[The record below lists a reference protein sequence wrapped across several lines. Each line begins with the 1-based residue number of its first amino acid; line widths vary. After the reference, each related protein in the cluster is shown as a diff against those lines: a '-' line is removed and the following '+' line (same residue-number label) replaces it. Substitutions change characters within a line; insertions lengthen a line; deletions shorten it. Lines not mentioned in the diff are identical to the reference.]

1 MKRVIAGFIGLILI
15 LTCCN
20 FSLSF
25 GAERDIRIGLEQH
38 YIGVGSIPISDTQ
51 ISVQIGDGTK
61 YSASSSSGF
70 TVQAVDGTYYDAEQ
84 SFDSYS
90 NAASYASS
98 YGQGSVVALNN
109 NGWRVYFTQNTTTT
123 ASSETEDSEE
133 VTEETTTALD
143 SNINTSGLTAIT
155 LGANAVKFSGS
166 TSFIVNGSSAVRVS
180 VSGDIVTLGSYKY
193 RGVIEVYRNGS
204 TVNAVNIL
212 PVEKYL
218 LGVVTSEM
226 PSSWPIEAIKAQTV
240 AARTYAC
247 RNYGKHSKYDLCDN
261 TDCQMY
267 NGVNGETSSGTQA
280 VSATSGVMAYY
291 DGALISATYF
301 SSSGGHTQSA
311 EDVWG
316 TAVPY
321 LVGVPEINETGS
333 KQWVR
338 TFTFTELTELCKKAS
353 INVGN
358 VTGVKVGESLEGGF
372 VKSMIIEGTEGSITI
387 EKEKIRELFKYSAEG
402 SLYSRNFKLSATSAT
417 SNNVY
422 VIAADNEG
430 TLDVDVI
437 SAVSSGGVIGPV
449 ESTNMVVMGKE
460 GEYTLSFD
468 SENMSESQDS
478 VTITGSGYGHGVGMS
493 QYGAKGMAEMGY
505 NYKDILKHY
514 YTGIEV
520 K

>member
-1 MKRVIAGFIGLILI
+1 
-15 LTCCN
+15 
-20 FSLSF
+20 
-25 GAERDIRIGLEQH
+25 
-38 YIGVGSIPISDTQ
+38 
-51 ISVQIGDGTK
+51 
-61 YSASSSSGF
+61 
-70 TVQAVDGTYYDAEQ
+70 
-84 SFDSYS
+84 
-90 NAASYASS
+90 
-98 YGQGSVVALNN
+98 
-109 NGWRVYFTQNTTTT
+109 
-123 ASSETEDSEE
+123 
-133 VTEETTTALD
+133 
-143 SNINTSGLTAIT
+143 
-155 LGANAVKFSGS
+155 
-166 TSFIVNGSSAVRVS
+166 
-180 VSGDIVTLGSYKY
+180 
-193 RGVIEVYRNGS
+193 
-204 TVNAVNIL
+204 
-212 PVEKYL
+212 
-218 LGVVTSEM
+218 
-226 PSSWPIEAIKAQTV
+226 
-240 AARTYAC
+240 
-247 RNYGKHSKYDLCDN
+247 
-261 TDCQMY
+261 
-267 NGVNGETSSGTQA
+267 
-280 VSATSGVMAYY
+280 MAYY